1 MPPKK
6 NSALE
11 EAEDIKRSL
20 DFLSQDVND
29 IKIKQDKIL
38 NLVQEVTELRVRLAE
53 RDKKITELEKKVEDL
68 EQYSRINDVIVTGIK
83 IKPRSYAHAVTSGNN
98 EEPGLREEN
107 STEQQV
113 ASFFASK
120 NIHLDVN
127 TIDACHPLPT
137 KNNMPAVFLRF
148 ASRKNKV
155 ALMKQ
160 GKKLKGT
167 NVYLNDH
174 LIKRN
179 ADIAKKARIM
189 RKQDKIQNTWV
200 MNCKVYIK
208 LKGTPEEAK
217 VVIIRD
223 IEELKKYE

>member
-1 MPPKK
+1 
-6 NSALE
+6 
-11 EAEDIKRSL
+11 
-20 DFLSQDVND
+20 
-29 IKIKQDKIL
+29 
-38 NLVQEVTELRVRLAE
+38 
-53 RDKKITELEKKVEDL
+53 
-68 EQYSRINDVIVTGIK
+68 
-83 IKPRSYAHAVTSGNN
+83 
-98 EEPGLREEN
+98 
-107 STEQQV
+107 
-113 ASFFASK
+113 
-120 NIHLDVN
+120 
-127 TIDACHPLPT
+127 
-137 KNNMPAVFLRF
+137 
-148 ASRKNKV
+148 
-155 ALMKQ
+155 MKQ